1 MRQKPQQDGLSS
13 VAKPSAFGRGLPCS
27 RARLFSSR
35 VRRLPLV
42 LEACC
47 FLTVA
52 RLAIALLPFRWI
64 TKTIVTPPAPRPDGT
79 RRTIRNVCNA
89 VTTAVRRLAPSAV
102 CLPQALAGH
111 WMLYRRGVPSVVC
124 FGVRRHTVAALEA
137 HAWLRAG
144 DRAVLG
150 EKGLAG
156 FTWLV
161 EFPLHESATSTEKDF
176 SDSTAIVR
184 GTPTAGGVVQ

>member
-1 MRQKPQQDGLSS
+1 MGKKPHQNGLSS
-13 VAKPSAFGRGLPCS
+13 VAKPSAS
-27 RARLFSSR
+27 RAMLFSSR

-42 LEACC
+42 LEAFC
-47 FLTVA
+47 FLSVA

-64 TKTIVTPPAPRPDGT
+64 AKRIATPPAPRPDGT
-79 RRTIRNVCNA
+79 LRTIKDVCNA
-89 VTTAVRRLAPSAV
+89 VTTAVRRLAPWAV

-124 FGVRRHTVAALEA
+124 FGVKRDSVAALEA

-150 EKGLAG
+150 GKILAD
-156 FTWLV
+156 FTYLV
-161 EFPLHESATSTEKDF
+161 EFPPRESASPTEKDC
-176 SDSTAIVR
+176 SSSAAIVR
-184 GTPTAGGVVQ
+184 GTSL